1 MKNKIGVLVMSYGT
15 PESMEGIESYY
26 THIRRGNKPSEEQLK
41 ELTDRY
47 EAIVGGVFPL
57 RENTDRQV
65 RTLQD
70 TLNADPRAID
80 LEFVCYQ
87 GLKHAAPYIED
98 GVEQMV
104 RDGIKEAVGIVLA
117 PHYSTMSI
125 GSYVKRAQA
134 KADELG
140 LQISFVE
147 SYHMHL
153 KLIEAFADRVS
164 AKLNQFEEA
173 GADRDSVRVLFSA
186 HSLPERIL
194 SIGDPY
200 QDQLLETSKA
210 VAEQAGVKQWQ
221 FTWQSAGRTA
231 EPWLGPDILDT
242 LQTLNKEEQVED
254 VLVAPVGF
262 VSDHLEVLYDLD
274 IEAKSIAKEMDMRLE
289 RIDSLNSDPL
299 YMEALSDSVIT
310 LIGL

>member
-15 PESMEGIESYY
+15 PENMEGIESYY

-65 RTLQD
+65 RTLED

-140 LQISFVE
+140 LEISFVE
-147 SYHMHL
+147 SYHMHP

-200 QDQLLETSKA
+200 QEQLLETSKA
-210 VAEQAGVKQWQ
+210 VAEQAGVKKWQ

>member
-147 SYHMHL
+147 SYHKHP

-242 LQTLNKEEQVED
+242 MQTLNKEEQVED

>member
-147 SYHMHL
+147 SYHTHP

-164 AKLNQFEEA
+164 AKLNQFEQA
-173 GADRDSVRVLFSA
+173 GAVRDSVRVLFSA

-194 SIGDPY
+194 SVGDPY

-210 VAEQAGVKQWQ
+210 VAEKAGVKQWQ

-242 LQTLNKEEQVED
+242 LQALNKEEQVED

>member
-1 MKNKIGVLVMSYGT
+1 MKNRIGVLVMSYGT

-57 RENTDRQV
+57 RAHTDRQV
-65 RTLQD
+65 RSLQD

-104 RDGIKEAVGIVLA
+104 KDGIKEAVGIVLA

-140 LQISFVE
+140 LEISFVE
-147 SYHMHL
+147 SYHMHP

-210 VAEQAGVKQWQ
+210 VAEKAGLKQWQ

>member
-1 MKNKIGVLVMSYGT
+1 
-15 PESMEGIESYY
+15 
-26 THIRRGNKPSEEQLK
+26 
-41 ELTDRY
+41 
-47 EAIVGGVFPL
+47 
-57 RENTDRQV
+57 
-65 RTLQD
+65 
-70 TLNADPRAID
+70 
-80 LEFVCYQ
+80 
-87 GLKHAAPYIED
+87 
-98 GVEQMV
+98 
-104 RDGIKEAVGIVLA
+104 
-117 PHYSTMSI
+117 MSI

-147 SYHMHL
+147 SYHKHP

-231 EPWLGPDILDT
+231 EPWLGPT
-242 LQTLNKEEQVED
+242 
-254 VLVAPVGF
+254 
-262 VSDHLEVLYDLD
+262 Y
-274 IEAKSIAKEMDMRLE
+274 
-289 RIDSLNSDPL
+289 
-299 YMEALSDSVIT
+299 
-310 LIGL
+310 LIRRKR

>member
-15 PESMEGIESYY
+15 PESMEGIKSYY

-57 RENTDRQV
+57 RANTDRQV
-65 RTLQD
+65 RSLQD

-104 RDGIKEAVGIVLA
+104 KDGIKEAVGIVLA

-140 LQISFVE
+140 LEISFVE
-147 SYHMHL
+147 SYHMHP

-210 VAEQAGVKQWQ
+210 VAEKAGLKQWQ